1 MARCHIEW
9 LSRTSNLKAMLSR
22 LQVKN
27 YVLIDSLEIDF
38 PEGLIIITGQTGAGK
53 SILMG
58 ALSLV
63 MGAKADASMVSE
75 GADNCVVEAEFEM
88 GADEELKALIEENEA
103 EWEDGNLI
111 IRRVV
116 NRSGRS
122 RAFINDCPVPVQVLQ
137 DISSRLVD
145 VHSQHQTLLLSDKNF
160 QMGILDYFAGNSHL
174 RECCAQLWRKQ
185 SNLKSELSA
194 LEAKISRLAGERDY
208 NESQYRQ
215 LEAAALREG
224 ELVELEEEQKQLANA
239 EEIKT
244 GLSSVED
251 LFSAASDEGRLS
263 LDSMLK
269 EAAKYLSKV
278 GRFVPSVSELSDRVD
293 SCRRELDDILSDI
306 SQINSR
312 VDMSQERLEEVE
324 SRMSMI
330 YGLFQKHGCTTE
342 TELITL
348 RDSLSEML
356 FDSTQLEEK
365 REELQKE
372 LAAVSKELYA
382 AADEL
387 SISRK
392 NASGNFAESIQTSI
406 RGLELPYA
414 IFEVELLEAPLSA
427 SGIDS
432 IQFRFSSTGRNAVD
446 VAKCASGGEMSR
458 IMLALKA
465 MRARF
470 AKMPTMVFD
479 EIDTGVSG
487 SVADK
492 MGSMICDMG
501 SYMQVFAITHLPQ
514 VAAKGTAHY
523 LVSKEIDPSTSK
535 AVSTIKR
542 LSDDQRVLELARM
555 LSGSI
560 LTDAAIAN
568 AESLLKG

>member
-1 MARCHIEW
+1 
-9 LSRTSNLKAMLSR
+9 MLSR
-22 LQVKN
+22 LHVRN

-53 SILMG
+53 SILLG

-63 MGAKADASMVSE
+63 MGSKADASMVSE

-88 GADEELKALIEENEA
+88 GADEQMKALIEENEA
-103 EWEDGNLI
+103 EWEDGHLI

-122 RAFINDCPVPVQVLQ
+122 RAFINDCPVPLQVLQ

-145 VHSQHQTLLLSDKNF
+145 VHSQHQTLLLSDKSF
-160 QMGILDYFAGNSHL
+160 QMGILDYFAGNSEL
-174 RECCAQLWRKQ
+174 RGLCADIWRKQ
-185 SNLKSELSA
+185 NAIRSELAAIDSKLA
-194 LEAKISRLAGERDY
+194 RLSSERDY
-208 NESQYRQ
+208 NESQFKQ
-215 LEAAALREG
+215 LEAANLREG
-224 ELVELEEEQKQLANA
+224 ELAELEEEQKQLANA
-239 EEIKT
+239 EEIKSYLST
-244 GLSSVED
+244 VELLFTEDSNGDGLP
-251 LFSAASDEGRLS
+251 

-269 EAAKYLSKV
+269 EVVKLLSKAA
-278 GRFVPSVSELSDRVD
+278 RFVPSASELSDRVD
-293 SCRRELDDILSDI
+293 SCRRELDDVLSDV
-306 SQINSR
+306 SQINQR
-312 VDMSQERLEEVE
+312 VDMSPERLEEVE
-324 SRMSMI
+324 DRMSLI
-330 YGLFQKHGCTTE
+330 YSLFQKHGCTTE
-342 TELITL
+342 SELMQL
-348 RDSLSEML
+348 RDSLSELL

-365 REELQKE
+365 RDELQSQLESVQKE
-372 LAAVSKELYA
+372 LSSVASQLSK
-382 AADEL
+382 
-387 SISRK
+387 SRK
-392 NASGNFAESIQTSI
+392 EASGRFAESIQSSI

-414 IFEVELLEAPLSA
+414 IFEVEILEAPLSA
-427 SGIDS
+427 AGIDTV
-432 IQFRFSSTGRNAVD
+432 QFRFSSTGRNAVD

-470 AKMPTMVFD
+470 AKMPTMIFD

-523 LVSKEIDPSTSK
+523 LVSKEIDPATSK

-555 LSGSI
+555 LSGSV

>member
-1 MARCHIEW
+1 
-9 LSRTSNLKAMLSR
+9 MLSR
-22 LQVKN
+22 LHVRN

-53 SILMG
+53 SILLG

-63 MGAKADASMVSE
+63 MGSKADASMVSD

-88 GADEELKALIEENEA
+88 RADDELKALVEENEA
-103 EWEDGNLI
+103 EWEDGHLI

-145 VHSQHQTLLLSDKNF
+145 IHSQHQTLLLSDRNF
-160 QMGILDYFAGNSHL
+160 QMGILDYFAGNADL
-174 RECCAQLWRKQ
+174 RERCSDLWRKQ
-185 SNLKSELSA
+185 ASIKSEISA
-194 LEAKISRLAGERDY
+194 LDSKIARLAGERDY
-208 NESQYRQ
+208 NEAQYKQ
-215 LEAAALREG
+215 LESASLRDG
-224 ELVELEEEQKQLANA
+224 ELAELEEEQKQLANA

-244 GLSSVED
+244 GLSSAEA
-251 LFSAASDEGRLS
+251 LFSGAASDGLS
-263 LDSMLK
+263 LDASLK
-269 EAAKYLSKV
+269 EAGRLLSRAGKYM
-278 GRFVPSVSELSDRVD
+278 PAASELAERVD
-293 SCRRELDDILSDI
+293 SCRRELDDIYSDI
-306 SQINSR
+306 AHINSR
-312 VDMSQERLEEVE
+312 VDMSPERLEEVE
-324 SRMSMI
+324 SRMSLI
-330 YGLFQKHGCTTE
+330 YGLFQKHGRTTE
-342 TELITL
+342 SELIAL

-356 FDSTQLEEK
+356 FDSSQLEEK
-365 REELQKE
+365 REELQAQ
-372 LAAVSKELYA
+372 LDTVSKELHAVA
-382 AADEL
+382 AEL
-387 SISRK
+387 SASRK
-392 NASGNFAESIQTSI
+392 NASSEFAESIQSSI
-406 RGLELPYA
+406 RELELPYA
-414 IFEVELLEAPLSA
+414 IFEVEVLDAPLSA
-427 SGIDS
+427 NGSDS
-432 IQFRFSSTGRNAVD
+432 IQFRFSSTGKNAVD

-470 AKMPTMVFD
+470 SEMPTMIFD

-501 SYMQVFAITHLPQ
+501 AYMQVFAITHLPQ
-514 VAAKGTAHY
+514 VAAKGSAHY
-523 LVSKEIDPSTSK
+523 LVSKDIDPVTSK

-555 LSGSI
+555 LSGSV

>member
-1 MARCHIEW
+1 MARCHTEW
-9 LSRTSNLKAMLSR
+9 LSRTSKITDMLSR

-53 SILMG
+53 SILLG

-63 MGAKADASMVSE
+63 MGSKADASMVSE
-75 GADNCVVEAEFEM
+75 DADNCVVEAEFEM
-88 GADEELKALIEENEA
+88 GTDDELKALIEENEA
-103 EWEDGNLI
+103 EWEDGHLI

-145 VHSQHQTLLLSDKNF
+145 VHSQHQTLLLSDRNF
-160 QMGILDYFAGNSHL
+160 QMGILDYFAGNTTL
-174 RECCAQLWRKQ
+174 RESCADLWRKQ
-185 SNLKSELSA
+185 SALKSEISA
-194 LEAKISRLAGERDY
+194 LDAKIARVAGERDY
-208 NESQYRQ
+208 NESQFKQ

-224 ELVELEEEQKQLANA
+224 ELAELEEEQKQLANA

-244 GLSSVED
+244 GLSSVEE
-251 LFSAASDEGRLS
+251 LFTASSDGDRLS

-269 EAAKYLSKV
+269 EAGRYLSRV
-278 GRFVPSVSELSDRVD
+278 GRYVPSASELSERVD
-293 SCRRELDDILSDI
+293 SCRRELDDILCDI

-312 VDMSQERLEEVE
+312 VDMSPERLEEVE
-324 SRMSMI
+324 ARMSLI

-342 TELITL
+342 AELITL
-348 RDSLSEML
+348 RDNLSEML

-365 REELQKE
+365 REELQSRLDAIAKE
-372 LAAVSKELYA
+372 ISAVAEQLR
-382 AADEL
+382 
-387 SISRK
+387 ISRR
-392 NASGNFAESIQTSI
+392 NASANFAESIQASI

-414 IFEVELLEAPLSA
+414 IFEVELLDAPLSA
-427 SGIDS
+427 TGADTV
-432 IQFRFSSTGRNAVD
+432 QFRFSSTGRNAVD
-446 VAKCASGGEMSR
+446 VSKCASGGEMSR

-523 LVSKEIDPSTSK
+523 LVSKDIDPATGK

-555 LSGSI
+555 LSGSV